1 MIRVLIVFMII
12 LSFVTDYLALY
23 KDRLLGNIC
32 AVTTANKAQTALEL
46 LRDNRNKFDLVISDL
61 EMDLTVISMTY

>member
-12 LSFVTDYLALY
+12 LSFMNESLALY

-32 AVTTANKAQTALEL
+32 AVTTANKAHTALEL
-46 LRDNRNKFDLVISDL
+46 LRNNRNKFDLVISDL
-61 EMDLTVISMTY
+61 EIDLPVISMTY